1 MCAGNTKKVVILNCT
16 RPKCNADES
25 ESKIPEK
32 KRWDHNNINRG
43 NAGNNLEIA

>member
-32 KRWDHNNINRG
+32 K
-43 NAGNNLEIA
+43 NAGITIISIEEMLVTI